1 MNQTLLIRHG
11 IELQVDTHATSKP
24 KIMTPKFTWKGKYKM
39 NWIKELFWDSSMP
52 VLHNLATIALAIVST
67 FVLYVVLL
75 FVMILGG
82 AA

>member
-1 MNQTLLIRHG
+1 
-11 IELQVDTHATSKP
+11 
-24 KIMTPKFTWKGKYKM
+24 M
-39 NWIKELFWDSSMP
+39 NWIKEIFWDSS
-52 VLHNLATIALAIVST
+52 LTAIDNLATIALAIVGT

>member
-1 MNQTLLIRHG
+1 
-11 IELQVDTHATSKP
+11 
-24 KIMTPKFTWKGKYKM
+24 M
-39 NWIKELFWDSSMP
+39 NWIKELFWDSNMP
-52 VLHNLATIALAIVST
+52 VLQNLATIALAIVGT

>member
-1 MNQTLLIRHG
+1 
-11 IELQVDTHATSKP
+11 
-24 KIMTPKFTWKGKYKM
+24 M
-39 NWIKELFWDSSMP
+39 NWIKEIFWDSSLTTMD
-52 VLHNLATIALAIVST
+52 NLATIALAIVGT

>member
-1 MNQTLLIRHG
+1 
-11 IELQVDTHATSKP
+11 
-24 KIMTPKFTWKGKYKM
+24 M

-52 VLHNLATIALAIVST
+52 VLHNLATIALAIVGT

-75 FVMILGG
+75 FVMLLGG